1 MTQATPA
8 GLLIS
13 DPERLI
19 PGLGWTVVKMG
30 GSGGSSPATE
40 SDLRAEAIDGGAV
53 IENDQVRIEIGADGS
68 VSRLYDKTNQRE
80 ALTDRANQLWA
91 YVDKPRSWDA
101 WDVDET
107 YERDGEEVGGVESIA
122 VVASGPV
129 LAAVR
134 VERSFRESRIVQ
146 TYELFTGSRRL
157 DIVTELDWHERQ
169 VLLKARFPVAVRS
182 HEATYETMYG
192 AVRRATHRNTTRE
205 AAQFEGSAHRFMDMS
220 EPGYGVAILNDAKYG
235 HGAYENVMTLSLL
248 RSPLYPDP
256 MADEGE
262 HRFTYSIFPHAGD
275 WTEAGVAAEAFALN
289 SRLITVPATS
299 DTADGP
305 GFVQVEGTEL
315 GFGAL
320 KQAFDGDGLVL
331 RVYEPN
337 GARGPVTLRF
347 SEPVAAVERVNLLEA
362 PAEGEP
368 IEVTDGGAT
377 ARFTVRPFEVIS
389 LRIRR

>member
-1 MTQATPA
+1 M
-8 GLLIS
+8 GDS
-13 DPERLI
+13 D
-19 PGLGWTVVKMG
+19 
-30 GSGGSSPATE
+30 GSAPSME
-40 SDLRAEAIDGGAV
+40 NDLRAEASNGGAV
-53 IENDQVRIEIGADGS
+53 IENDQLRVEIGADGTA
-68 VSRLYDKTNQRE
+68 VRLYDKTNARE
-80 ALTDRANQLWA
+80 ALADRANQLWA

-107 YERDGEEVGGVESIA
+107 YERDGEEVGGIEKIE
-122 VVASGPV
+122 VVAAGPV

-134 VERSFRESRIVQ
+134 VERRFRESRIVQ

-157 DIVTELDWHERQ
+157 DIATEIDWHERQ

-192 AVRRATHRNTTRE
+192 VVRRATHRNTSRE

-220 EPGYGVAILNDAKYG
+220 EAGYGVAILNDAKYG

-256 MADEGE
+256 LADEGE

-289 SRLITVPATS
+289 SRLITVPASS

-305 GFVQVEGTEL
+305 GFVQVDGTEL
-315 GFGAL
+315 GFGTL

-331 RVYEPN
+331 RIYEPN
-337 GARGPVTLRF
+337 GGRGPVTLRF
-347 SEPVAAVERVNLLEA
+347 SEPVVAVERVNLLEA
-362 PAEGEP
+362 PAEGGP

-377 ARFTVRPFEVIS
+377 ARFDVRPFEVVS